1 MLTYSFENRGKKS
14 YYQYL
19 YEQMKEDI
27 LAGKLAAGTKL
38 PSKRSFA
45 KHLNLSVM
53 TIENAYGQL
62 LVEGYITSAEKK
74 GYYVADITGQGQIPI
89 KEPYQI
95 PGEGDAKGESGAEKT
110 SAASGRKSE
119 F

>member
-1 MLTYSFENRGKKS
+1 MLTYTFENRGKKS

-45 KHLNLSVM
+45 KHLNLR
-53 TIENAYGQL
+53 
-62 LVEGYITSAEKK
+62 
-74 GYYVADITGQGQIPI
+74 D
-89 KEPYQI
+89 
-95 PGEGDAKGESGAEKT
+95 
-110 SAASGRKSE
+110 RKSTRLNSSHRL
-119 F
+119 

>member
-1 MLTYSFENRGKKS
+1 MLTYTFENRGKKS

-62 LVEGYITSAEKK
+62 LVEGYITSVEKK
-74 GYYVADITGQGQIPI
+74 GYYVADITGQVQIPP

-95 PGEGDAKGESGAEKT
+95 PEKSGSREKR
-110 SAASGRKSE
+110 SPKFHRMR
-119 F
+119 